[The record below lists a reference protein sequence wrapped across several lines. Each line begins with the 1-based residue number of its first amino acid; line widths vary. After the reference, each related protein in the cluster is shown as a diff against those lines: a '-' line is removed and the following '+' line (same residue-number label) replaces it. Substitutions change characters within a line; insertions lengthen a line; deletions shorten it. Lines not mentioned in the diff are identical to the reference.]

1 MNYQKI
7 YDDIILKAQSSNRL
21 KCDGNYYERHHILP
35 KSLGGPDAKE
45 NLVLLTAKEH
55 YICHMLLIKIHQND
69 KHNYIKCLR
78 AFMMMKPKHYHNRP
92 FSSRQFDKIKNVLY
106 GKNGLSVGKNHQSY
120 GQKRSAETRQK
131 QSESAKRIARS
142 EEGRERR
149 KQLALSK
156 SPEERELIRQKILGQ
171 KRTAEQRENIS
182 KAHQGQKMNEL
193 HHYSKPVSIN
203 GTVYPSASEAVRQ
216 IEPKISNIGYRLAS
230 KSEKFKDWFYV
241 DEKGVD
247 K

>member
-7 YDDIILKAQSSNRL
+7 YDNIILKAKGSNRL
-21 KCDGNYYERHHILP
+21 KGDGNYYERHHILP
-35 KSLGGPDAKE
+35 KSLGGPDTKE

-55 YICHMLLIKIHQND
+55 YICHMLLIKIYQND
-69 KHNYIKCLR
+69 SGSYIKCLR

-92 FSSRQFDKIKNVLY
+92 FSSRQFDKIRNVLY
-106 GKNGLSVGKNHQSY
+106 GENGLSVGKNHQCY
-120 GQKRSAETRQK
+120 GQKRSDETRKK
-131 QSESAKRIARS
+131 QSDSAKLVSQS

-156 SPEERELIRQKILGQ
+156 SPEEREIIRQKILGQ
-171 KRTAEQRENIS
+171 KRTDEQRENIS
-182 KAHQGQKMNEL
+182 KAHRGQKMNEL

-203 GTVYPSASEAVRQ
+203 GRIYPSASEAVRQ
-216 IEPKISNIGYRLAS
+216 IQPKITNIGYRLTS
-230 KSEKFKDWFYV
+230 KSKKFKDWFYV

-247 K
+247 T